1 MDEVVAR
8 MEAYL
13 KDEFGFNSR
22 EEFEK
27 AYETYSGLDI
37 SIMAGGKHL
46 EEKDKDQVEECY

>member
-13 KDEFGFNSR
+13 KEEFGFHNR

>member
-13 KDEFGFNSR
+13 KEFGFNNR

-46 EEKDKDQVEECY
+46 GEKDKDQVGECY